1 MEGARGREAGRGGV
15 GRGLGAKGV
24 HLCMFA
30 SSVLCVC
37 VCHVYRVCVCVM
49 CVFRHAYFK
58 KELCQRQS
66 PVSVHACVCVF
77 VLVRVAWMRGCLHT

>member
-37 VCHVYRVCVCVM
+37 VMCIVCVCV
-49 CVFRHAYFK
+49 CV
-58 KELCQRQS
+58 S
-66 PVSVHACVCVF
+66 CVCSDMHILRRSSAKDSHL
-77 VLVRVAWMRGCLHT
+77 LVCTPVCVCLCLCV